1 MRSKSRIG
9 IWCLRNGIRHT
20 IRDMIDIFRYFYYT
34 TIEGSR
40 QRFKYSRF
48 SYPVFSGKYN
58 WSPARIC
65 LLFVSSMV
73 TYPSLDFNYKIAEG
87 AASKGCAE
95 FYEDIYLVGSSVSLY
110 AFLRIELYL

>member
-1 MRSKSRIG
+1 MV
-9 IWCLRNGIRHT
+9 RHT
-20 IRDMIDIFRYFYYT
+20 IRYMIDIFRYFYYT

-58 WSPARIC
+58 WSPARVC

-73 TYPSLDFNYKIAEG
+73 TYPSFDFNYKIAEG

-95 FYEDIYLVGSSVSLY
+95 FYEDIYLVGSSSLPICIFEDRAISVSKMKS
-110 AFLRIELYL
+110 